1 VPFAKLDTIL
11 LLIKTCLKGP
21 IVDMLNKKDNQV
33 FLDYLAGGQSTQIA
47 QVGTFYCTQVLFM
60 EGADC

>member
-1 VPFAKLDTIL
+1 MPFARLDVIL

-33 FLDYLAGGQSTQIA
+33 FLDYLAGRQNGQISQVGKTQIL
-47 QVGTFYCTQVLFM
+47 VLFI
-60 EGADC
+60 E